1 MPMAYWKH
9 YSIPGSVQEA
19 LSVLADCPGAARV
32 IAGGTDL
39 LLDLSQ
45 GRLPPVHTLVD
56 VTRIPELQA
65 VREEGGRIFVGAAV
79 THAQILRSD
88 LLRSSAACLV
98 EASALIGGPQVRNVA
113 TIGGNVAHA
122 LPAGDGTIALLAL
135 DAEGLLA
142 GPEGTRWEPV
152 ERLFEGP
159 GVAAFLR
166 DREILVGFRFAPARP
181 PARTAFRR
189 VMRPQGVA
197 IAILNTAVWVRW
209 GSRLE
214 IEEIRIALGP
224 AGPRPFRARAAE
236 AVLRGNTLEED
247 SVEEAAS
254 AIRAEAQLRSS
265 PHRATQEY
273 RRHLIGILL
282 GRALRAASPLADR
295 EVGPG
300 GRT

>member
-1 MPMAYWKH
+1 MAYWEH
-9 YSIPGSVQEA
+9 YSIPGSVHEA
-19 LSVLADCPGAARV
+19 LSVLAACPGAARV

-56 VTRIPELQA
+56 VTRIPELRA

-79 THAQILRSD
+79 THAGILGSD

-135 DAEGLLA
+135 DAEAQLA
-142 GPEGTRWEPV
+142 GPEGMRWEPV

-159 GVAAFLR
+159 GVSAFRR

-189 VMRPQGVA
+189 IMRPQGVA
-197 IAILNTAVWVRW
+197 IAILNMAVWVRRG
-209 GSRLE
+209 GSLE

-236 AVLRGNTLEED
+236 AVLRGSTLQED

-254 AIRAEAQLRSS
+254 AIVAEAQLRSS
-265 PHRATQEY
+265 PHRATREY
-273 RRHLIGILL
+273 RQHLIGVLL
-282 GRALRAASPLADR
+282 GRVLRAASPLGDR
-295 EVGPG
+295 EAGPG
-300 GRT
+300 AHT